1 MPARV
6 SKTIIQIMNKL
17 QLYITKSLRGYKNL
31 VNFNPSEDVR
41 RHVQDLRQALKTV
54 NYDSTE
60 KNIFYMLKYTGEGVF
75 VVVLRTI
82 PDKPLDHLGAWIYV
96 PNGLDISAGQLY
108 DAVRLTTKKVSGAGV
123 GEADIAEL
131 RQVFA
136 TEYTLDR
143 NAPAIVANQG
153 TDYAFCYY
161 GGEGRGLAEFFGE
174 HLYQPGFLRYRG
186 VLLLEDG
193 IGVNGVG
200 ADLTEEPLQEVVPVN
215 PPEPNPAGFAPYIY
229 GEPFDRPFKAPL
241 HGEVVV
247 SWRRQGFDD
256 IEQPVAVEEAGVV
269 PEMVAVSDARKAI
282 TPASFNI
289 TSQDTKEPL
298 RGCVIKVN
306 GIEIAGGHKFTQNDL
321 SQAHVWVA
329 CEGYFP
335 YSARMDLASTTQALI
350 QMQERRKVY
359 QFEMPLKSSEYGA
372 PIKFEIRSK
381 RELAGSPIDGYELL
395 DSLQEGPTRTN
406 YLGYTG
412 PAAGPWWQKAA
423 YAVAGLVVGIILM
436 FVLGRC
442 SDSPT
447 GAAPSVQPEVP
458 ADTSAVAVEPQQMPV
473 QPAVAENNV
482 QTAPVQAEPAPVP
495 EADAAAQNASL
506 DEAVA
511 YLDSNRRWSRE
522 QMEQFAALR
531 GLFDALNTYDFKSIR
546 ESWGPKLAKS
556 KSFAKVVEA
565 SRKAVNKK
573 TDLKRNRTHTP
584 TYNREGDTV
593 IGWEGYTYYIDP

>member
-1 MPARV
+1 
-6 SKTIIQIMNKL
+6 MNKL

-143 NAPAIVANQG
+143 NAPAIVPNQG

-423 YAVAGLVVGIILM
+423 YAVAGLVAGIILM

-442 SDSPT
+442 SDL
-447 GAAPSVQPEVP
+447 
-458 ADTSAVAVEPQQMPV
+458 
-473 QPAVAENNV
+473 
-482 QTAPVQAEPAPVP
+482 
-495 EADAAAQNASL
+495 SL
-506 DEAVA
+506 
-511 YLDSNRRWSRE
+511 
-522 QMEQFAALR
+522 
-531 GLFDALNTYDFKSIR
+531 I
-546 ESWGPKLAKS
+546 
-556 KSFAKVVEA
+556 
-565 SRKAVNKK
+565 
-573 TDLKRNRTHTP
+573 H
-584 TYNREGDTV
+584 
-593 IGWEGYTYYIDP
+593 I

>member
-1 MPARV
+1 MPACV
-6 SKTIIQIMNKL
+6 SKTIIQKMNKL

-143 NAPAIVANQG
+143 NAPAIVPNQG

-269 PEMVAVSDARKAI
+269 PEVVAVSDARKAI

-395 DSLQEGPTRTN
+395 DSLQEGPTRTT
-406 YLGYTG
+406 Y
-412 PAAGPWWQKAA
+412 
-423 YAVAGLVVGIILM
+423 
-436 FVLGRC
+436 
-442 SDSPT
+442 
-447 GAAPSVQPEVP
+447 
-458 ADTSAVAVEPQQMPV
+458 
-473 QPAVAENNV
+473 
-482 QTAPVQAEPAPVP
+482 
-495 EADAAAQNASL
+495 
-506 DEAVA
+506 
-511 YLDSNRRWSRE
+511 
-522 QMEQFAALR
+522 R
-531 GLFDALNTYDFKSIR
+531 G
-546 ESWGPKLAKS
+546 
-556 KSFAKVVEA
+556 
-565 SRKAVNKK
+565 
-573 TDLKRNRTHTP
+573 
-584 TYNREGDTV
+584 
-593 IGWEGYTYYIDP
+593 